1 MSGRGILIALV
12 LLAVA
17 AGVAGLVVTNAAA
30 IVNGLTSR
38 DGYTILADRAY
49 GPLPRQRLDIY
60 TPRGGAEDAAVV
72 VFFYGGGWNKGTK
85 SFYLFVGQSLAS
97 AGFIV
102 VIPDYRLYPDV
113 TFPDFVEDAADAVAF
128 AGRSLMKPD
137 GTPRRIFL
145 AGYSAG
151 AHIAALLNLDERYL
165 ASAGLPPSSISG
177 AVGLSGPYDFLPIKE
192 DIYKAIFPEPIRT
205 ASQPINF
212 VDGSEAPMLLITGDA
227 DRTVDPGNTT
237 RLAAAIEA
245 RSGAVSVKTYPGVGH
260 IGTIAALAT
269 ATFWR
274 KPDVRVTIIDFFRE
288 RLAALGEDISIH
300 Q

>member
-17 AGVAGLVVTNAAA
+17 AGAVLLVVSNAAA
-30 IVNGLTSR
+30 ILNGLTTR
-38 DGYTILADRAY
+38 DGYTILTDRAY
-49 GPLPRQRLDIY
+49 GPLPRQELDIY
-60 TPRGGAEDAAVV
+60 TPEDGADEAAVV
-72 VFFYGGGWNKGTK
+72 VFFYGGGWNKGAK
-85 SFYLFVGQSLAS
+85 ADYLFVGQSLVG

-113 TFPDFVEDAADAVAF
+113 TFPDFVDDAAEAVAF
-128 AGRSLMKPD
+128 AVKSLRKPD

-151 AHIAALLNLDERYL
+151 AHIAALLNLDEHYL
-165 ASAGLPPSSISG
+165 ASAGVPPSSIGG
-177 AVGLSGPYDFLPIKE
+177 AVGLSGPYDFLPIQE
-192 DIYKAIFPEPIRT
+192 DIYKAIFPEPLRT

-227 DRTVDPGNTT
+227 DRTVGPGNTT
-237 RLAAAIEA
+237 RLAAAIES
-245 RSGAVSVKTYPGVGH
+245 RKGAVSVKTYPGVGH

-274 KPDVRVTIIDFFRE
+274 KPDVRMTMIDFFRE
-288 RLAALGEDISIH
+288 RLAVLGEDISSRR
-300 Q
+300 

>member
-1 MSGRGILIALV
+1 MSARTILFGLVAL
-12 LLAVA
+12 AIA

-30 IVNGLTSR
+30 IVNGLTTR
-38 DGYTILADRAY
+38 DGYTVLADRAY
-49 GPLPRQRLDIY
+49 GPLPRQRLDVY
-60 TPRGGAEDAAVV
+60 TPKRGADDAAVV
-72 VFFYGGGWNKGTK
+72 VFFYGGGWNKGSK
-85 SFYLFVGQSLAS
+85 SRYLFVGQSLAS
-97 AGFIV
+97 AGFLV

-113 TFPDFVEDAADAVAF
+113 VFPDFVEDAAEAVAF
-128 AGRSLMKPD
+128 TAKSLRKPD

-165 ASAGLPPSSISG
+165 ASAGVPPSSISG

-245 RSGAVSVKTYPGVGH
+245 RNGAVSVKTYPGVRH

-274 KPDVRVTIIDFFRE
+274 KPDVRMTMIDFFRQ
-288 RLAALGEDISIH
+288 RLAALGEDISTR
-300 Q
+300 

>member
-12 LLAVA
+12 LLAAA
-17 AGVAGLVVTNAAA
+17 AGVVLLVVSNAAA
-30 IVNGLTSR
+30 LLNGLTTR
-38 DGYTILADRAY
+38 DGYTILTDRAY
-49 GPLPRQRLDIY
+49 GPLPRQKLDVY
-60 TPRGGAEDAAVV
+60 MPEEGADEAAVV

-113 TFPDFVEDAADAVAF
+113 TFPDFVEDAAAAVAF
-128 AGRSLMKPD
+128 AGKSLIKPD
-137 GTPRRIFL
+137 GTPRRMFL

-165 ASAGLPPSSISG
+165 ATAGVSSSSIGG

-245 RSGAVSVKTYPGVGH
+245 RNGAVRVKTYPGVGH

-274 KPDVRVTIIDFFRE
+274 KPDVRVTMIDFFRE
-288 RLAALGEDISIH
+288 QLVALGDDVSVR
-300 Q
+300 

>member
-1 MSGRGILIALV
+1 MV
-12 LLAVA
+12 
-17 AGVAGLVVTNAAA
+17 GLVVTNAAA
-30 IVNGLTSR
+30 IVNGLTTR

-49 GPLPRQRLDIY
+49 GPLPRQKLDVY
-60 TPRGGAEDAAVV
+60 MPKDGAEDAPVV
-72 VFFYGGGWNKGTK
+72 VFFYGGGWNKGSK
-85 SFYLFVGQSLAS
+85 SRYLFVGQSLAS

-113 TFPDFVEDAADAVAF
+113 VFPDFVEDAARAVAF
-128 AGRSLMKPD
+128 TAKSLRRPD
-137 GTPRRIFL
+137 GTPRRVFL

-165 ASAGLPPSSISG
+165 ASAGVPKGAISG
-177 AVGLSGPYDFLPIKE
+177 MAGLSGPYDFLPLKE
-192 DIYKAIFPEPIRT
+192 DIYKAIFPEPVRT

-227 DRTVDPGNTT
+227 DRTVSPGNTT
-237 RLAAAIEA
+237 RLAAAIAA
-245 RSGAVSVKTYPGVGH
+245 RDGVVSVKSYPGVGH

-274 KPDVRVTIIDFFRE
+274 KPDVRATMIDFFRE
-288 RLAALGEDISIH
+288 RLAAFGEDISAR
-300 Q
+300 